1 MKTPAPVLELSDA
14 ATLRALAKMRL
25 AKDGPE
31 GRTSSPE
38 IAARGDHDLN
48 PEMTSWLE
56 PGMRYRGAA
65 VLVPVIDRPQGLQV
79 LFIQRTEGPDAH
91 SGQIAFPGGKIERH
105 DTGAV
110 AAALRETHEETG
122 LAHEFVEVLG
132 FLDAYRTGTR
142 FEISPVVG
150 IVSEGFDLVPEP
162 LEVADIFEVPLAF
175 FMDPANHQTDSRIW
189 RGKRRHFYAMPYQ
202 DRYIWGATA
211 GILRNLFERLSG
223 GAN

>member
-1 MKTPAPVLELSDA
+1 MKPSETALQLSDA
-14 ATLRALAKMRL
+14 ASLRLLARQRL
-25 AKDGPE
+25 AAHGPE
-31 GRTSSPE
+31 GHTSSPE
-38 IAARGDHDLN
+38 LAARGDHDLN
-48 PEMTSWLE
+48 PEMASWLE
-56 PGMRYRGAA
+56 PGMQYRGAA

-91 SGQIAFPGGKIERH
+91 SGQIAFPGGKIEHH
-105 DTGAV
+105 DDGAV

-122 LAHEFVEVLG
+122 LSHEFVEVLG

-162 LEVADIFEVPLAF
+162 LEVADIFEVPFDF
-175 FMDPANHQTDSRIW
+175 FMDPENHQTDSRIW
-189 RGKRRHFYAMPYQ
+189 KGKRRHFYAMPYE

-211 GILRNLFERLSG
+211 GILRNLFERLSAG
-223 GAN
+223 TA